1 MANTKQLNGP
11 SLPPDV
17 LEARRMA
24 ETMEREIIFGMMSSY
39 RFYRDLRD
47 IVCPWDQDR
56 MQHRL
61 DFSTPRYNTLYRAI
75 DSFYRRFDRLSPGR
89 LECHAVLIGRTSTS
103 TARSCRRAESGF
115 IHGTGRRCGMSKNPA
130 VLLLEHHL
138 KELKLP
144 TFLRDYDSVGAVCSQ
159 ERCDYPTYLLRL
171 AERELIDRERRAT
184 ERRIKEANFPVLK
197 TIETFDFA
205 AQISINEPL
214 VRELLRG
221 EYISKRENLLLVG
234 NPGTGKT
241 HLATALG
248 FAACSQGKRVRFMTT
263 TGLVTQLLEQ
273 RETRTLQRLH
283 KQLERLDV
291 LILDELGYVPFSK
304 TGAELLFDVVSR
316 AYERT
321 SLIVTTNLPF
331 EQWTEVLGSERL
343 TGALLD
349 RLTHR
354 VHILEANGQSFR
366 LTDAKR
372 RLKRK

>member
-1 MANTKQLNGP
+1 
-11 SLPPDV
+11 
-17 LEARRMA
+17 
-24 ETMEREIIFGMMSSY
+24 
-39 RFYRDLRD
+39 
-47 IVCPWDQDR
+47 
-56 MQHRL
+56 
-61 DFSTPRYNTLYRAI
+61 
-75 DSFYRRFDRLSPGR
+75 
-89 LECHAVLIGRTSTS
+89 
-103 TARSCRRAESGF
+103 
-115 IHGTGRRCGMSKNPA
+115 MSKNPA

-184 ERRIKEANFPVLK
+184 ERRIKEAAFPVLK

-205 AQISINEPL
+205 AQPSLNEPL

-241 HLATALG
+241 HLASALG
-248 FAACSQGKRVRFMTT
+248 FAACTQGKRVRFMTT

-273 RETRTLQRLH
+273 REIRTLQRLH

-291 LILDELGYVPFSK
+291 LLLDELGYVPFSK

-354 VHILEANGQSFR
+354 VHILEANGESYR